1 MKPTT
6 TIEESVTFTP
16 TSLEKLFEDVGPD
29 VRKEMQRIEETYSLS
44 RKMLHLRLD
53 AGLTQEQMAKLMD
66 CSQSRISKLE
76 NSDNSHISVEDFY
89 RYVRCTQQR
98 TTAPRVEVSASFADS
113 LVGFLCSTLVP
124 SKEPTNSREKAF
136 A

>member
-1 MKPTT
+1 MKTQSKG
-6 TIEESVTFTP
+6 EETVTFTP
-16 TSLEKLFEDVGPD
+16 TGLPALIAAAGVEVQE
-29 VRKEMQRIEETYSLS
+29 EMRQLQERYSLS
-44 RKMLHLRLD
+44 RKMLHMRLD
-53 AGLTQEQMAKLMD
+53 AKLTQARMAELMG

-98 TTAPRVEVSASFADS
+98 TSAPSVEVSASFADS
-113 LVGFLCSTLVP
+113 LVGFLCSTLVS
-124 SKEPTNSREKAF
+124 SKEPTTSREKVF

>member
-1 MKPTT
+1 MKTQSKG
-6 TIEESVTFTP
+6 EETVNFTP
-16 TSLEKLFEDVGPD
+16 TNLKELMTEAGIEVQEEMRLLEE
-29 VRKEMQRIEETYSLS
+29 RYSLS
-44 RKMLHLRLD
+44 RKMLHMRLD
-53 AGLTQEQMAKLMD
+53 AKLTQARMAELMG

-89 RYVRCTQQR
+89 RYVRCTQQK
-98 TTAPRVEVSASFADS
+98 TAAPPVEVSASFADS